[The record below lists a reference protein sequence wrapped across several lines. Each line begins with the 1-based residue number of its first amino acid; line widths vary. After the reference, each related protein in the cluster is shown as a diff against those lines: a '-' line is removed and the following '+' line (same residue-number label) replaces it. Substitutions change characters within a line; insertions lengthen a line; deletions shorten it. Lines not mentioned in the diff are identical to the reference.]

1 MSDACSSYVEILNLV
16 HRYPELIDAGD
27 FDGVAE
33 LLRDAVVVFAGNEG
47 AVLGEV
53 SGIDAVKAMYRG
65 VRIYP
70 DGTPRTRHVISNE
83 VVEVDEAEGTAVCRY
98 YITVFQQTDDFP
110 LQPVWANR
118 YEDELRRVDGRWRI
132 ERRLGSGHMP
142 GDTSRHLSRMP
153 DL

>member
-1 MSDACSSYVEILNLV
+1 MEILNLV

-27 FDGVAE
+27 FAGVGE
-33 LLRDAVVVFAGNEG
+33 LLSDATVVFEGSDGTVLGQVSGRDAVT
-47 AVLGEV
+47 
-53 SGIDAVKAMYRG
+53 AMYGG

-83 VVEVDEAEGTAVCRY
+83 IVEIDESAGTATCRY
-98 YITVFQQTDDFP
+98 YITVFQQVDDFP

-118 YEDELRRVDGRWRI
+118 YEDQLRRVDRGWRI
-132 ERRLGSGHMP
+132 ERRRGFGHLL
-142 GDTSRHLSRMP
+142 GDTSRHLASRP